1 MAFYSSP
8 SGRLHKKTKVERLKK
23 IPAGYKNRFYRDLGD
38 PYDKSFD
45 LNFQRKIINDAPSED
60 VKNYLLATSDFGKG
74 MQDDINMYVPRDR
87 LNNASFRQKVNPIAK
102 NVFRRK
108 NPLELVFQD
117 ILNFDVQNPIIG
129 SLLKELDIRKRH
141 IASTLIKKH

>member
-117 ILNFDVQNPIIG
+117 ILNFGVQNPIIG
-129 SLLKELDIRKRH
+129 SLLKELDIGKRH